1 MMPASKLLVLLP
13 WLQLLLISTLTS
25 TAGAF
30 QSTITH
36 RMRQQ
41 KYYLYD
47 IDILVSRSQSTQQ
60 NHPLSAS
67 SADDFDPLRSPHDY
81 PNGTGDKSSKSKSQ
95 ETGTNDK
102 VVPVEEDEE
111 DWSPLKMKSVKND
124 FQGAA
129 TDDYSVTKST
139 FTRDWSAVSATSS
152 ASGSISISEEEY
164 VETRNK
170 VVDFDPLIS
179 PHSYAKGTDQGPVA
193 VQSKS
198 NIIQKQTVGV
208 LLIDHGSK
216 RSTSNQRLEKLR
228 DIYQDRS
235 PDHYSVK
242 AAHMEI
248 AEPSIQHQIR
258 EFCNEGVETIVC
270 HPYFLSPGRHVLEDI
285 PELIQEAIEVMKEEG
300 VEDLEVLTTDP
311 VGSNMDL
318 MVGLIGTIVDEALG
332 VDGEEEFESGFV
344 EKEQGSLGGFFGEV
358 QRMLDEQL

>member
-1 MMPASKLLVLLP
+1 MMIPASKLLVLLP
-13 WLQLLLISTLTS
+13 WLQVLIISTSTS

-41 KYYLYD
+41 KYVY
-47 IDILVSRSQSTQQ
+47 DILVSRSQSTAQ

-81 PNGTGDKSSKSKSQ
+81 PNGTSDKTSKSQ
-95 ETGTNDK
+95 ETGSN
-102 VVPVEEDEE
+102 VEDEDE
-111 DWSPLKMKSVKND
+111 DDWSPLKMKSVKND

-170 VVDFDPLIS
+170 EVVDFDPLIS
-179 PHSYAKGTDQGPVA
+179 PHAYAKGTDQGPVA
-193 VQSKS
+193 VRSKS

-258 EFCNEGVETIVC
+258 EFCKEGVKTIVC

-285 PELIQEAIEVMKEEG
+285 PELIQEAIEAMKEEG

-344 EKEQGSLGGFFGEV
+344 QKEQGSLGGFFGEV